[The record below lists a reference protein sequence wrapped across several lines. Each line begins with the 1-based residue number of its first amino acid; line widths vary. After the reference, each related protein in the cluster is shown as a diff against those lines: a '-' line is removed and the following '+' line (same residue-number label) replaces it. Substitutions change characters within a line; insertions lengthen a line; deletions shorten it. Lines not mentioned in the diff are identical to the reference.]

1 MSIIFRCV
9 KILWSYV
16 SIYGTFNTLWTNVI
30 PLIVLLGWD
39 GWVISNRFL
48 SSLDQLSVR
57 QLHLHRVI
65 LIPVC
70 YQTVNRARNVFDVL
84 VVKSQPVGRL
94 HAEKSI
100 KTLPLNAWDQMAIRR
115 LNKAHVNA
123 GSLFFC
129 LWHALNNISFFSFF
143 FLFWFDRFLKWIN
156 TAHIQYFQIRFIS
169 SHNSLE
175 SIKKT

>member
-1 MSIIFRCV
+1 MLHHVHYFSLCQDFVVIRVHIWYIQYIVNERYTVDCV
-9 KILWSYV
+9 AW
-16 SIYGTFNTLWTNVI
+16 G
-30 PLIVLLGWD
+30 G

-100 KTLPLNAWDQMAIRR
+100 KTLPLNA
-115 LNKAHVNA
+115 
-123 GSLFFC
+123 
-129 LWHALNNISFFSFF
+129 
-143 FLFWFDRFLKWIN
+143 
-156 TAHIQYFQIRFIS
+156 
-169 SHNSLE
+169 
-175 SIKKT
+175 